1 MRLRRSR
8 LLIIVGLVALAG
20 AGGYLYRV
28 NREADQV
35 AKVIAEAMAKGYPAP
50 PVDPESWIRVRVGM
64 TKDEVRRMLGDPP
77 HGGSEV
83 WDEHRDYWEYGHVS
97 SAFAPIPDN
106 RGHVVYFD
114 KQGRVSSTR
123 APEL

>member
-1 MRLRRSR
+1 M
-8 LLIIVGLVALAG
+8 IVGTVALAG

-28 NREADQV
+28 DREADQA
-35 AKVIAEAMAKGYPAP
+35 AKVIAQGMAKGYPAK
-50 PVDPESWIRVRVGM
+50 PVDPESWSRVRVGM
-64 TKDEVRRMLGDPP
+64 TKDEVRGILGDPP

-97 SAFAPIPDN
+97 SVFAPIPDN

-123 APEL
+123 APGL